1 MPLAGAGADSVYLG
15 VCKETVFVSFRDT
28 GVGLQYDIAC
38 HLCLCVCMT
47 EAETIGNPVSAE
59 LCVLFLPINGYLTSC
74 RDVCIC
80 GCLSKGQEV
89 LHGFGAM

>member
-1 MPLAGAGADSVYLG
+1 
-15 VCKETVFVSFRDT
+15 
-28 GVGLQYDIAC
+28 
-38 HLCLCVCMT
+38 MT

-59 LCVLFLPINGYLTSC
+59 LYMLFLPINGYLTSC